1 MSRIPNTVC
10 AFCLTN
16 SKWPPPLAAAPELV
30 KARVRAALEKKRH
43 AAVKVRRMAKGE
55 ASAKTRTRRD
65 NRQNIAQTGGSA
77 VWDD

>member
-1 MSRIPNTVC
+1 VPAR
-10 AFCLTN
+10 
-16 SKWPPPLAAAPELV
+16 PLAAAPELV